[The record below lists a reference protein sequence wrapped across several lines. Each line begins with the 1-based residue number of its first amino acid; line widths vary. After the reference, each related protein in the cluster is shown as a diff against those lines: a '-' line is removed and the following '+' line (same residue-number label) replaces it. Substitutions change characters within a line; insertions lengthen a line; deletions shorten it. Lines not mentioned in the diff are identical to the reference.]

1 MKLDREFLWGVAI
14 SAHQCEGKGSG
25 KGLSTQ
31 DCLSSGSKHVERK
44 ICIDENGNRP
54 TLIGNGYYENYIED
68 IALIA
73 EMGVKAYRF
82 SIDWSRIF
90 PDGHTLNKKG
100 LEFYDSVLD
109 ELEKYN
115 IEPVVT
121 ISHFEIPY
129 ALVEEI
135 GSWTD
140 RRMIDAYMEFSKVL
154 IDRYHSRVTYWMT
167 FNEINIITYKTYMT
181 TGIHT
186 SDEAKIY
193 QMGHYQLVASAKCT
207 NYIHEN
213 YPALKVGTMLMCT
226 PIYAETC
233 NPKDVMDSI
242 FEESE
247 IYHFG
252 DVQVRGE
259 YSNRSLIYMR
269 DQGIELDFTEED
281 CSILKKG
288 KVDYIGL
295 SYYLSMT
302 TSKDTVNGNMAE
314 GGYNPYLKQSQ
325 WGWQIDP
332 IGLRIM
338 LNKLYDRYKLPLFI
352 VEDGIGAEDTV
363 ENGKI
368 HDDYR
373 INYLQE
379 HIDQMELAV
388 TVDGVEVIGY
398 LVWSAFDLISAS
410 TGEMKKR
417 YGLIYVDLDDNMS
430 GSGKRITKDSYHW
443 YKKLINEKMQEKDK

>member
-1 MKLDREFLWGVAI
+1 
-14 SAHQCEGKGSG
+14 
-25 KGLSTQ
+25 
-31 DCLSSGSKHVERK
+31 
-44 ICIDENGNRP
+44 
-54 TLIGNGYYENYIED
+54 
-68 IALIA
+68 
-73 EMGVKAYRF
+73 
-82 SIDWSRIF
+82 
-90 PDGHTLNKKG
+90 
-100 LEFYDSVLD
+100 
-109 ELEKYN
+109 
-115 IEPVVT
+115 
-121 ISHFEIPY
+121 
-129 ALVEEI
+129 
-135 GSWTD
+135 
-140 RRMIDAYMEFSKVL
+140 
-154 IDRYHSRVTYWMT
+154 
-167 FNEINIITYKTYMT
+167 
-181 TGIHT
+181 
-186 SDEAKIY
+186 
-193 QMGHYQLVASAKCT
+193 
-207 NYIHEN
+207 
-213 YPALKVGTMLMCT
+213 
-226 PIYAETC
+226 
-233 NPKDVMDSI
+233 
-242 FEESE
+242 
-247 IYHFG
+247 
-252 DVQVRGE
+252 
-259 YSNRSLIYMR
+259 
-269 DQGIELDFTEED
+269 
-281 CSILKKG
+281 
-288 KVDYIGL
+288 
-295 SYYLSMT
+295 MT

-352 VEDGIGAEDTV
+352 VENGIGAEDTV